1 MNVQNP
7 AASRGIAIQAVDL
20 VKNYGAGSNM
30 VHALRGVNVS
40 FERGKFTAIMG
51 PSGSGKS
58 TLMHTLAGL
67 DSATSGHILFGGA
80 DLTRMDDKQLTLL
93 RRHKIGFIFQSF
105 NLLPMFTAEQ
115 NILMPLTLAG
125 DKPDHAWFDLLVDT
139 LGLKQRLNHRPN
151 ELSGGQQQRVAIA
164 RALITKPKLVFAD
177 EPTGNLDSVS
187 SAEVLGFLKRSVN
200 ELGQTIV
207 MVTHDA
213 VAASYAD
220 RAHRVRRRT
229 DRGRRGESH
238 CRNDER
244 AAYGRTR
251 TRHAHC
257 RHQHTRRHARPS
269 CRCKGCAQ
277 PAHHRRSIAP
287 SWENRHHAPCPRRRP
302 ARSLSRKA
310 RDRTPPC
317 FPSL

>member
-20 VKNYGAGSNM
+20 VKNYGTGSNM

-164 RALITKPKLVFAD
+164 RALALKPDIMLFD
-177 EPTGNLDSVS
+177 EPTSALDPELVG
-187 SAEVLGFLKRSVN
+187 EVLKVIQSLAREGM
-200 ELGQTIV
+200 TMII
-207 MVTHDA
+207 VTHEMDFALSISDRVVMMENGVVQSDMPPQRIRSDA
-213 VAASYAD
+213 AD
-220 RAHRVRRRT
+220 PT
-229 DRGRRGESH
+229 L
-238 CRNDER
+238 
-244 AAYGRTR
+244 TR
-251 TRHAHC
+251 IREFMGV
-257 RHQHTRRHARPS
+257 Q
-269 CRCKGCAQ
+269 
-277 PAHHRRSIAP
+277 
-287 SWENRHHAPCPRRRP
+287 
-302 ARSLSRKA
+302 
-310 RDRTPPC
+310 
-317 FPSL
+317 

>member
-1 MNVQNP
+1 MTFNNP
-7 AASRGIAIQAVDL
+7 PVPPSPAIQAIDL
-20 VKNYGAGSNM
+20 VKDYGTGANA

-67 DSATSGHILFGGA
+67 DSATSGRILFGRS
-80 DLTRMDDKQLTLL
+80 DLTKMNDKQLTLL
-93 RRHKIGFIFQSF
+93 RRNKIGFIFQSF
-105 NLLPMFTAEQ
+105 NLLPMFSAEQ

-125 DKPDHAWFDLLVDT
+125 AKPDRDWFKLLVET
-139 LGLKQRLNHRPN
+139 LGLQKRLDHRPN

-164 RALITKPKLVFAD
+164 RALIAKPKLVFAD

-187 SAEVLGFLKRSVN
+187 SAEVLTFLKRSVD

-220 RAHRVRRRT
+220 RAIVFADGQIVADEQHPTAEGMNALLMAER
-229 DRGRRGESH
+229 
-238 CRNDER
+238 ER
-244 AAYGRTR
+244 AAQG
-251 TRHAHC
+251 AVPA
-257 RHQHTRRHARPS
+257 RHAR
-269 CRCKGCAQ
+269 
-277 PAHHRRSIAP
+277 
-287 SWENRHHAPCPRRRP
+287 
-302 ARSLSRKA
+302 
-310 RDRTPPC
+310 
-317 FPSL
+317 

>member
-7 AASRGIAIQAVDL
+7 SASRGIDIQAVDL
-20 VKNYGAGSNM
+20 VKNYGTGSNM

-125 DKPDHAWFDLLVDT
+125 DKPDRAWFDLLVDT

-164 RALITKPKLVFAD
+164 RALAMKPEIMLFD
-177 EPTGNLDSVS
+177 EPTSALDPELVG
-187 SAEVLGFLKRSVN
+187 EVLN
-200 ELGQTIV
+200 V
-207 MVTHDA
+207 MLSLAKEGMTMVVVTHEIGFA
-213 VAASYAD
+213 REVAD
-220 RAHRVRRRT
+220 QIVFMDGGVVVEQGGPEIIDNPQEPRFK
-229 DRGRRGESH
+229 DFL
-238 CRNDER
+238 
-244 AAYGRTR
+244 
-251 TRHAHC
+251 
-257 RHQHTRRHARPS
+257 QHV
-269 CRCKGCAQ
+269 
-277 PAHHRRSIAP
+277 
-287 SWENRHHAPCPRRRP
+287 
-302 ARSLSRKA
+302 L
-310 RDRTPPC
+310 
-317 FPSL
+317 

>member
-7 AASRGIAIQAVDL
+7 SASRGIAIQAVDL
-20 VKNYGAGSNM
+20 VKNYGTGSNM

-164 RALITKPKLVFAD
+164 RAVAMHPNVLLFD
-177 EPTGNLDSVS
+177 EPTSALDPELVRGVLDVIRDL
-187 SAEVLGFLKRSVN
+187 AENSGM
-200 ELGQTIV
+200 TMIV
-207 MVTHDA
+207 VTHEMDFA
-213 VAASYAD
+213 REVAD
-220 RAHRVRRRT
+220 RVVFMEDGVVVEQGVPEKVFDHPENART
-229 DRGRRGESH
+229 AEFLG
-238 CRNDER
+238 
-244 AAYGRTR
+244 
-251 TRHAHC
+251 
-257 RHQHTRRHARPS
+257 
-269 CRCKGCAQ
+269 
-277 PAHHRRSIAP
+277 SIG
-287 SWENRHHAPCPRRRP
+287 
-302 ARSLSRKA
+302 
-310 RDRTPPC
+310 
-317 FPSL
+317 

>member
-7 AASRGIAIQAVDL
+7 SASRGIVIQAVDL
-20 VKNYGAGSNM
+20 VKNYGTGSNM

-125 DKPDHAWFDLLVDT
+125 DKPDRAWFDLLVET

-151 ELSGGQQQRVAIA
+151 ELSGGQ
-164 RALITKPKLVFAD
+164 
-177 EPTGNLDSVS
+177 
-187 SAEVLGFLKRSVN
+187 
-200 ELGQTIV
+200 
-207 MVTHDA
+207 
-213 VAASYAD
+213 
-220 RAHRVRRRT
+220 
-229 DRGRRGESH
+229 
-238 CRNDER
+238 
-244 AAYGRTR
+244 
-251 TRHAHC
+251 
-257 RHQHTRRHARPS
+257 
-269 CRCKGCAQ
+269 
-277 PAHHRRSIAP
+277 
-287 SWENRHHAPCPRRRP
+287 
-302 ARSLSRKA
+302 
-310 RDRTPPC
+310 
-317 FPSL
+317 

>member
-164 RALITKPKLVFAD
+164 RSLAMQPKAMLFD
-177 EPTGNLDSVS
+177 EPTSALDPEMIN
-187 SAEVLGFLKRSVN
+187 EVL
-200 ELGQTIV
+200 EV
-207 MVTHDA
+207 MVRLAQKGMTMIVITHEMNFA
-213 VAASYAD
+213 RRVAD
-220 RAHRVRRRT
+220 RVVFMADGQIVET
-229 DRGRRGESH
+229 GTP
-238 CRNDER
+238 DEFFDHPQTKR
-244 AAYGRTR
+244 A
-251 TRHAHC
+251 
-257 RHQHTRRHARPS
+257 QDFLNS
-269 CRCKGCAQ
+269 IKG
-277 PAHHRRSIAP
+277 H
-287 SWENRHHAPCPRRRP
+287 
-302 ARSLSRKA
+302 
-310 RDRTPPC
+310 
-317 FPSL
+317 